1 MKTDYLEL
9 IKQIDIYTKENVKQK
24 RYEHSVRV
32 AQMCARLCRQ
42 FGIDENLGY
51 LEGISHDM
59 CKDMSDEE
67 LIEISKRNK
76 TPIIQY
82 ELEHPKI
89 LHGRAASVLLKE
101 KFGINNQD
109 ILQAVEVHTSGKIGM
124 CDLAKILFIADKIE
138 PGRPQSTE
146 EYRHNLLEM
155 NLEKM
160 FYTVLYES
168 YEFINKKVQNGG
180 YDIYPGTK
188 EVLEYYKGKIDEKNS

>member
-76 TPIIQY
+76 TPIIKY

-180 YDIYPGTK
+180 YDIYPGTQ